1 MRVGLNLR
9 ALVKTKWWEY
19 ALRFLF
25 GGTLTL
31 ITGIVAK
38 RYGPELGGLFLAFP
52 AIFPASATLVEKHQ
66 RERAQKAGTFETM
79 GGRLAAALEARGVAM
94 RSIGLT
100 GFALIVWTLLPFWNG
115 AGTLFVALAVWL
127 GLSSLIWRLCR

>member
-1 MRVGLNLR
+1 MRVRLNLR

-31 ITGIVAK
+31 ITGIIAK
-38 RYGPELGGLFLAFP
+38 WYGPELGGLFLAFP
-52 AIFPASATLVEKHQ
+52 AIFPASATLIETHQ
-66 RERAQKAGTFETM
+66 RERAQNAGTSETTR
-79 GGRLAAALEARGVAM
+79 GRLAAALEARGVAM
-94 RSIGLT
+94 GSIGLM
-100 GFALIVWTLLPFWNG
+100 GFALIAWTLLPLWNT

>member
-9 ALVKTKWWEY
+9 ALLNTKWWEY

-66 RERAQKAGTFETM
+66 RERTKAGTSETM

-94 RSIGLT
+94 GSIGLA
-100 GFALIVWTLLPFWNG
+100 GFALIVWTLLPFWNS